1 MSSVGF
7 TPQSKDHELEIL
19 REAWRS
25 LNDLLKN
32 PKNAEACLGSRDLKL
47 TADHLQVA
55 KWDQVK
61 KAIAAVGQAKN
72 QRPTV
77 KVDL

>member
-7 TPQSKDHELEIL
+7 TLQSKDHELERL
-19 REAWRS
+19 REAWHS

-32 PKNAEACLGSRDLKL
+32 LNNAEACLNNPDLKL

-55 KWDQVK
+55 KWNLGQVK
-61 KAIAAVGQAKN
+61 KALTVVGQAKTT
-72 QRPTV
+72 RPAG
-77 KVDL
+77 

>member
-7 TPQSKDHELEIL
+7 TAGSKDDELEKL

-32 PKNAEACLGSRDLKL
+32 LTNAEASLQNHDLSL
-47 TADHLQVA
+47 TANHLQVA
-55 KWDQVK
+55 KWNVEQVK
-61 KAIAAVGQAKN
+61 KAITFVGTAKN
-72 QRPTV
+72 QKAQRR
-77 KVDL
+77 